1 MVFFENLLNY
11 KPGGLHPVHIGD
23 TFAEGR
29 YEVIDKLGH
38 GCSSTIWLV
47 RDSTTANYVSLK
59 IIEACRSE
67 SPSEFAVLK
76 HLEATYDAEDEGSQY
91 VVRMLDH
98 FVHEGPNG
106 AHLCIVQEL
115 LGPSLTLD
123 LERFYD
129 SALPSETASR
139 LVGQLVLAVDYLHK
153 RGVAHGDLH
162 TGNILLCIPSTLN
175 FDFGSPITD
184 NRRLPTTPTPH
195 MPKYLVIPLVRRF
208 TNSFIWSCML
218 KPQIKLCDFS
228 ESYMASMTTPPR
240 LACPHIL
247 RPPEG
252 ILTQLP
258 HATLALDIWALAV
271 VMYQILTNGEL
282 LFFQFDDYILEAITL
297 TLGKFPEPLW
307 SSWSNR
313 AEFFDDDG
321 NPVHRPGQSDTASM
335 TSLSEKAEGRTD
347 DKQENAALAAMLEM
361 MLRYDAESRSSSS
374 DLVQCEW
381 IVEYCRPYMGDD
393 VILPEERTKVVYL
406 TEKESCARNT

>member
-1 MVFFENLLNY
+1 MPFLESLLNY

-106 AHLCIVQEL
+106 VHFCIVQEL
-115 LGPSLTLD
+115 MGPSLSLD
-123 LERFYD
+123 LETFSYD
-129 SALPSETASR
+129 YALPLDTASR
-139 LVGQLVLAVDYLHK
+139 LVGQLFLAVDYLHK
-153 RGVAHGDLH
+153 RGIAHGDLH
-162 TGNILLCIPSTLN
+162 TGNILLCIPSTLD
-175 FDFGSPITD
+175 FDFGSPPKETCE
-184 NRRLPTTPTPH
+184 LPTPH
-195 MPKYLVIPLVRRF
+195 APKYLVVPIPLRLTKR
-208 TNSFIWSCML
+208 FIWSCML
-218 KPQIKLCDFS
+218 KPHIKLCDFS

-271 VMYQILTNGEL
+271 VMYQILTNGDL
-282 LFFQFDDYILEAITL
+282 LFYQFDDDILDAITL

-313 AEFFDDDG
+313 GEYFDEDG
-321 NPVHRPGQSDTASM
+321 TPLNYPDWSSTPSHSPLMQ
-335 TSLSEKAEGRTD
+335 KAQFWTNDE
-347 DKQENAALAAMLEM
+347 EEHAALAAMMER
-361 MLRYDAESRSSSS
+361 MLRYDAESRSSASE
-374 DLVQCEW
+374 LVQCEW
-381 IVEYCRPYMGDD
+381 IVEYCRPYLGDD
-393 VILPEERTKVVYL
+393 VVLPKKRTRRRKLSFVFPP
-406 TEKESCARNT
+406 EWC